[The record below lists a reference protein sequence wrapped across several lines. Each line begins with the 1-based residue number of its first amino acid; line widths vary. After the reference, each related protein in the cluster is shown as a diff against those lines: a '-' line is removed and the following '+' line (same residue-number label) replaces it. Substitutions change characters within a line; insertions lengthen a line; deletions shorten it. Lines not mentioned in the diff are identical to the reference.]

1 MKKIF
6 SFSALAFAF
15 ALSFSACTSDAD
27 TEASTDGTEQQT
39 DKARIRLVCTAKVP
53 EAVLGSSTRATLA
66 ANGTALTDLYI
77 FDYDKETG
85 TLLQVLHQTS
95 EATDFAEPDITLNY
109 GEHTLK
115 VLATRSVAPTLLA
128 TDGTAWTATVN
139 MLTAVSGSVPS
150 SFTSSKTSDTFGAC
164 QDINITA
171 GTASTVNITLE
182 RLVAK
187 LVLNNT
193 DDFPTACST
202 IDAKLNEYTAFS
214 CKDFDVISLAENHR
228 IADVSSL
235 AGQHGSTFVYFFLA
249 PMDAYTTDITFTM
262 NSTTGAPYSCIT
274 VEGVPLER
282 NKITT
287 ITGSLYN
294 HQQGF
299 SVSLND
305 TWKTET
311 NDINI

>member
-1 MKKIF
+1 MKKLF
-6 SFSALAFAF
+6 LFSALAFSF

-27 TEASTDGTEQQT
+27 TAAPIAGTEQQT
-39 DKARIRLVCTAKVP
+39 GKARIRLVCAANVHETVF
-53 EAVLGSSTRATLA
+53 GGSTRAAIT

-77 FDYDKETG
+77 FDYNKQTG
-85 TLLQVLHQTS
+85 KLLQVLHQTS
-95 EATDFAEPDITLNY
+95 EATDFAEPNITLDY

-115 VLATRSVAPTLLA
+115 VLATRSVSPTLL
-128 TDGTAWTATVN
+128 TVDGTAWTTTANT
-139 MLTAVSGSVPS
+139 LTAVSESVPT

-164 QDINITA
+164 QDINVTT
-171 GTASTVNITLE
+171 GTANTVNITLE

-187 LVLNNT
+187 LVLNST
-193 DDFPTACST
+193 DDFPTSCST

-214 CKDFDVISLAENHR
+214 CNDFDVIGLAENHR
-228 IADVSSL
+228 VADVSSL
-235 AGQHGSTFVYFFLA
+235 VGQHGATFVYFFFA
-249 PMDAYTTDITFTM
+249 PTEAYTTDITFTM
-262 NSTTGAPYSCIT
+262 NSTTGTPYSFIT

-299 SVSLND
+299 SVLLND